1 MVSLMPTATPG
12 SRKSSIITRPWLP
25 YLALLWQLFS
35 SWYVS
40 ATYAYVVIQIG
51 KSLNSETGSS
61 MWEKD
66 RTEDKEEDIKGFDR
80 LFQRIW
86 YH

>member
-1 MVSLMPTATPG
+1 MASLMPTATPG
-12 SRKSSIITRPWLP
+12 LRRNSITTRPWLP

-40 ATYAYVVIQIG
+40 ATYVYVVIRIG
-51 KSLNSETGSS
+51 KSWSSGIGSS

-80 LFQRIW
+80 LFQRI
-86 YH
+86 